1 MDNKLVVSR
10 RMLYEILDSD
20 SERTHLRDA
29 FFNRVEQTVSISEEQ
44 NGFTVKIDDL
54 DLSFLQESKEKEVLM
69 ITDTISY
76 PHTFNKTIQSVS
88 IFEEQ
93 NGFTVKVDDLD
104 LSFLQESE
112 EKEVLMITDT
122 MIPQTMFCP
131 HVSYTAEIDL
141 EGILRSRMYLG
152 GQERQFKVNSK
163 QQNVAA

>member
-69 ITDTISY
+69 ITDT
-76 PHTFNKTIQSVS
+76 
-88 IFEEQ
+88 
-93 NGFTVKVDDLD
+93 
-104 LSFLQESE
+104 
-112 EKEVLMITDT
+112 